1 MEAQLDTRG
10 SFCPVPVTRT
20 AEALKALKIGDTLEV
35 LSDDIG
41 VRMDL
46 PAWCQ
51 AQDQELLSME
61 EDGSLTRLRIRKRND
76 VF

>member
-1 MEAQLDTRG
+1 METQLDTRG
-10 SFCPVPVTRT
+10 TFCPVPVTKT
-20 AEALKALKIGDTLEV
+20 AEALKALEIGDILEIV
-35 LSDDIG
+35 SDDIG

-61 EDGSLTRLRIRKRND
+61 EEGSLTRLRIRKRND